1 LLTTNWLDETITRTI
16 FDMTLQRPRRVS
28 AELDAWVDMKGKAT
42 AIAEKV
48 SRSLRQKLAV
58 AANKPDA

>member
-1 LLTTNWLDETITRTI
+1 
-16 FDMTLQRPRRVS
+16 MTLQRPRRES
-28 AELDAWVDMKGKAT
+28 GELDAWVDMKEKAT

-58 AANKPDA
+58 TAKKPAA